1 MEDNID
7 SLPIVKTPP
16 TFSEMAL
23 INMLLPPDADPEVG
37 ADQPLADPPKNKALR
52 INPYL
57 LIPPTVFF
65 LMFTMCSNLLD
76 KLFGRL
82 GATGLVA
89 AKTVLFFIS
98 LVTCYFF
105 Y

>member
-23 INMLLPPDADPEVG
+23 INM
-37 ADQPLADPPKNKALR
+37 
-52 INPYL
+52 